1 MEPAPRRR
9 SLRVRSR
16 QALRPPEG
24 RIAGGW
30 WRQRPGRTDVTRRR
44 GKRDREAAQEHP
56 EATRQ
61 PPGWAQWGPPARLS
75 PARDPHI
82 ATGARPAHPLTHAVG
97 GEAGP
102 PGGGAGS
109 PACGCCNAPPDPTAA
124 GQDAGSALTPLP
136 HAPATTSAPA
146 AARPQPVGQIL
157 TWPCRTQ
164 GHDNRHRAS
173 HQQPPESRDPALITG
188 GPRPQGQQPIKSCFA
203 GRGSLAPPLSS
214 SSANQRSA
222 PLGDG
227 PNVSPAPP
235 CVCPMGAA
243 LYATPPH
250 RPCGGPGAPGAP
262 SAASGRAWRGP
273 ASDRRPCS

>member
-44 GKRDREAAQEHP
+44 GKRDSEAAQEHP

-136 HAPATTSAPA
+136 HAPATISAP
-146 AARPQPVGQIL
+146 R
-157 TWPCRTQ
+157 
-164 GHDNRHRAS
+164 
-173 HQQPPESRDPALITG
+173 
-188 GPRPQGQQPIKSCFA
+188 
-203 GRGSLAPPLSS
+203 PPLLDHS
-214 SSANQRSA
+214 R
-222 PLGDG
+222 
-227 PNVSPAPP
+227 
-235 CVCPMGAA
+235 
-243 LYATPPH
+243 
-250 RPCGGPGAPGAP
+250 
-262 SAASGRAWRGP
+262 SGRYSHGRAGP
-273 ASDRRPCS
+273 KDTITDTELRTNSPPSPGTPHL